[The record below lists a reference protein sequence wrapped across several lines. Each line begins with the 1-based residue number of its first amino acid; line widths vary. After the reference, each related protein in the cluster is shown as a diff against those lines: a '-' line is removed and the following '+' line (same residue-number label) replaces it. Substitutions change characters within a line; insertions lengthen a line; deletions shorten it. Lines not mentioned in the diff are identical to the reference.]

1 MMSIGNCTKDTST
14 SGYFGFVQSNREQKH
29 KTGVIPVKD
38 RDSQLSMLYRNNI
51 SYGIILYRFRWPFR
65 VTNYTAM
72 KQVTFLSF
80 YINRN
85 ETVDAYLL

>member
-1 MMSIGNCTKDTST
+1 MMSIGNCTKDTS

-51 SYGIILYRFRWPFR
+51 SYGIILYGGKLYWL
-65 VTNYTAM
+65 
-72 KQVTFLSF
+72 K
-80 YINRN
+80 YIDDVR
-85 ETVDAYLL
+85 Y

>member
-1 MMSIGNCTKDTST
+1 MMSIGNGTKDTST

-65 VTNYTAM
+65 VV
-72 KQVTFLSF
+72 KLIIQQ
-80 YINRN
+80 
-85 ETVDAYLL
+85 